1 MKADAM
7 NSDPHER
14 ARLLIAM
21 SGVERSDSEEFS
33 NAELSCLDPS
43 HSEQS
48 WLAAH
53 LESCQPCREFSVNS
67 ENTIRSLRGVPFAAT
82 GALVSRTQMRVRQRA
97 EELQRQQERLWV
109 VCACCAAVT
118 LCTAVSTALLWRG
131 FAWIGQQA
139 RFSAPVWESG
149 FAVFYLTP
157 AVLVGILLLA
167 RGTYLADHDRSF
179 PD

>member
-1 MKADAM
+1 MKPDAM

-14 ARLLIAM
+14 ARLLIAL
-21 SGVERSDSEEFS
+21 SGGERSGSEEFS
-33 NAELSCLDPS
+33 VADVSNSDR
-43 HSEQS
+43 S
-48 WLAAH
+48 WLAVH
-53 LESCQPCREFSVNS
+53 LESCPQCREFALTS
-67 ENTIRSLRGVPFAAT
+67 EDTIRSLRGVPFAAS
-82 GALVSRTQMRVRQRA
+82 GSLVSRTQMRVRQRA

-118 LCTAVSTALLWRG
+118 LCTAVTTALLWRG
-131 FAWIGQQA
+131 FAWMGQQA

-179 PD
+179 HD

>member
-1 MKADAM
+1 MPDAM
-7 NSDPHER
+7 NSNPHER
-14 ARLLIAM
+14 ARLMIAL

-33 NAELSCLDPS
+33 NAELSHVEPS
-43 HSEQS
+43 HSERS
-48 WLAAH
+48 WLATH
-53 LESCQPCREFSVNS
+53 LESCPQCREFAVNS
-67 ENTIRSLRGVPFAAT
+67 GETIRSLRGVPFAAS
-82 GALVSRTQMRVRQRA
+82 GSLVSRTQMRVRERA

-118 LCTAVSTALLWRG
+118 LCTAVTTVLLWRG
-131 FAWIGQQA
+131 FAWMGQQA

-167 RGTYLADHDRSF
+167 RGTYLADHDGSYLH
-179 PD
+179 